1 MSTISRIWAEFAAG
15 LTYDQ
20 ISDEAIH
27 CAKRFLLDS
36 VGCAIGGS
44 HHEDILI
51 MRETLDHLG
60 GNPHATIY
68 GEQKKMD
75 LVAATLLNALKVRVM
90 DYNDIYWVQDPSH
103 PSDIIPVATS
113 VGEYEGKST
122 KEILAAI
129 VLAYELEMRLCEFAI
144 PGIRERGWHHAT
156 LTQLASP
163 VVASYLMGNSVE
175 QTVNAIGINGSH
187 NATLGAVAAGK
198 LTMMKNTVDPM
209 ASSTG
214 VFAALLAR
222 RGYIG
227 TEAIF
232 EGKEGICQQMG
243 EGYEMGKLTDGL
255 GDSWRITQCAFKA
268 FPTEALTHS
277 HITATLQLV
286 KEHDIKPEAVQAV
299 TVKTIAR
306 AADILADETKY
317 HPETKETADHSL
329 PYVVSAAILDRQ
341 ITPLQFTQEKIHDP
355 KLRELLPKITVV
367 ADPELEK
374 IFPEKKPSIIE
385 ITTTDGNMVS
395 TQVDYPK
402 GDPRNTMTDEELEE
416 KFDALT
422 QEPYPEA
429 QRAKVKEMI
438 WKFDEAK
445 DIKSLLETMV
455 IKDASW
461 SFGGK

>member
-15 LTYDQ
+15 LKFSH
-20 ISDEAIH
+20 ISDEAVH

-36 VGCAIGGS
+36 IGCAIGGS
-44 HHEDILI
+44 HHEDINI
-51 MRETLDHLG
+51 MHETLDALG
-60 GNPHATIY
+60 GTPQATIY
-68 GEQKKMD
+68 GEKKKTD
-75 LVAATLLNALKVRVM
+75 VVSATLLNALKVRVM

-113 VGEYEGKST
+113 VGEMEHKSGKD
-122 KEILAAI
+122 ILAAI
-129 VLAYELEMRLCEFAI
+129 VLAYELEMRLCEFAV

-163 VVASYLMGNSVE
+163 VVASYLLGNTVD
-175 QTVNAIGINGSH
+175 QTVSAIGINGSH
-187 NATLGAVAAGK
+187 NSTLGAVAAGK

-214 VFAALLAR
+214 VFAALLAK

-232 EGKEGICQQMG
+232 EGKEGICQQLG
-243 EGYEMGKLTDGL
+243 PGYDMGKLTDGL
-255 GDSWRITQCAFKA
+255 GDSWRIVRCAFKA

-277 HITATLQLV
+277 HITATLELV
-286 KEHDIKPEAVQAV
+286 KKHDIRPEAVESV

-306 AADILADETKY
+306 AADILADESKY

-355 KLRELLPKITVV
+355 RLRALLPRIKVV
-367 ADPELEK
+367 ADAELEK
-374 IFPEKKPSIIE
+374 IFPEKKPSIVE
-385 ITTTDGNMVS
+385 ITLTGGTTVRTS
-395 TQVDYPK
+395 VDFPK
-402 GDPRNTMTDEELEE
+402 GDPRNTMTDDELEE

-422 QEPYPEA
+422 AEAYPKEQKA
-429 QRAKVKEMI
+429 AVKKAVWDFEDAPSI
-438 WKFDEAK
+438 DR
-445 DIKSLLETMV
+445 LLDAMV
-455 IKDASW
+455 ITQPSW
-461 SFGGK
+461 SFGG

>member
-1 MSTISRIWAEFAAG
+1 MATISRIWAEFAAG
-15 LTYDQ
+15 LKFENIAD
-20 ISDEAIH
+20 DAVH

-44 HHEDILI
+44 HHEDVNI
-51 MRETLDHLG
+51 MYDTLDTLG
-60 GNPHATIY
+60 GAPQATIY
-68 GEQKKMD
+68 GDTKKTD
-75 LVAATLLNALKVRVM
+75 AVSATLLNALKVRVM

-103 PSDIIPVATS
+103 PSDLIPVATS
-113 VGEYEGKST
+113 IGEIERKSGKD
-122 KEILAAI
+122 ILAAI
-129 VLAYELEMRLCEFAI
+129 VLAYELEMRLCEFAV

-163 VVASYLMGNSVE
+163 VVASYLLGNTVD
-175 QTVNAIGINGSH
+175 QTVNAIGINGAH

-214 VFAALLAR
+214 VFAALLAN

-227 TEAIF
+227 TEPIF
-232 EGKEGICQQMG
+232 EGKEGICQQLG
-243 EGYEMGKLTDGL
+243 EGYDMGKLTDGL
-255 GDSWRITQCAFKA
+255 GDSWRIISCAFKA

-277 HITATLQLV
+277 PITATLALV
-286 KEHDIKPEAVQAV
+286 KEHDIRPENVASV

-317 HPETKETADHSL
+317 NPETKETADHSL
-329 PYVVSAAILDRQ
+329 PYVVSAAILDRK
-341 ITPLQFTQEKIHDP
+341 ITPLQFTPEKISDP
-355 KLRELLPKITVV
+355 TLRGLLPKIKVV

-374 IFPEKKPSIIE
+374 IFPEKKPAVVE
-385 ITTTDGNMVS
+385 ITTTDGKTVARS
-395 TQVDYPK
+395 VDFPK

-422 QEPYPEA
+422 DKVYPPEQKA
-429 QRAKVKEMI
+429 AVKKAI
-438 WKFDEAK
+438 WDFAETPTIDG
-445 DIKSLLETMV
+445 LLEKMT
-455 IKDASW
+455 ITALSW
-461 SFGGK
+461 SFGG

>member
-1 MSTISRIWAEFAAG
+1 MATISRIWAEFAAG
-15 LTYDQ
+15 LQ
-20 ISDEAIH
+20 FENISQEAIH

-36 VGCAIGGS
+36 MGCAIGGS
-44 HHEDILI
+44 HHEDINI
-51 MRETLDHLG
+51 MRDTLTSLG
-60 GNPHATIY
+60 GAPQTTIY
-68 GEQKKMD
+68 GENLKLNVVD
-75 LVAATLLNALKVRVM
+75 ATLLNALKVRVM

-103 PSDIIPVATS
+103 PSDLIPVATS
-113 VGEYEGKST
+113 VGEVEHKTGKD
-122 KEILAAI
+122 ILAAI
-129 VLAYELEMRLCEFAI
+129 VLAYELEMRLCEFAV

-163 VVASYLMGNSVE
+163 LVASYLLGNTVE
-175 QTVNAIGINGSH
+175 QTVNAVGING
-187 NATLGAVAAGK
+187 TLGAVAAGK

-214 VFAALLAR
+214 VFAALLAK

-232 EGKEGICQQMG
+232 EGKEGICQQLG
-243 EGYEMGKLTDGL
+243 EGYDMGKLTEGL
-255 GDSWRITQCAFKA
+255 GDSWRITSCAFKA

-277 HITATLQLV
+277 PISATLMLV
-286 KEHDIKPEAVQAV
+286 KEHDIKPENVSAV

-329 PYVVSAAILDRQ
+329 PYVISAAILDRL
-341 ITPLQFTQEKIHDP
+341 ITPLQFTPERIADP
-355 KLRELLPKITVV
+355 KLRALLPKITVV

-374 IFPEKKPSIIE
+374 IFPARKPTIVE
-385 ITTTDGNMVS
+385 ITTTDGKTVS
-395 TQVDYPK
+395 QSLDFPK

-422 QEPYPEA
+422 EGAYRPEQKA
-429 QRAKVKEMI
+429 AVKMAI
-438 WKFDEAK
+438 WTFDEAAAL
-445 DIKSLLETMV
+445 DGLLDKMT
-455 IKDASW
+455 IIPSSW
-461 SFGGK
+461 SFGG

>member
-15 LTYDQ
+15 LKFSA
-20 ISDEAIH
+20 ISDEAIN

-36 VGCAIGGS
+36 IGCAIGGS
-44 HHEDILI
+44 HHEDINI
-51 MRETLDHLG
+51 MRETLDDLG
-60 GNPHATIY
+60 GTPQATIY
-68 GEQKKMD
+68 GESKKTD
-75 LVAATLLNALKVRVM
+75 VVSATLLNALKVRVM

-103 PSDIIPVATS
+103 PSDLIPVASS
-113 VGEYEGKST
+113 VGEFEKKSGQ
-122 KEILAAI
+122 EILAAI
-129 VLAYELEMRLCEFAI
+129 VLAYELEMRLCEFAV

-163 VVASYLMGNSVE
+163 VVASYMLGNTVD

-209 ASSTG
+209 ASATG
-214 VFAALLAR
+214 VFAALMAK

-243 EGYEMGKLTDGL
+243 EGYDMGKLTDGL

-277 HITATLQLV
+277 HITATLALV
-286 KEHDIKPEAVQAV
+286 KEHDIKPEAVQSV
-299 TVKTIAR
+299 LVKTIAR

-355 KLRELLPKITVV
+355 KLRELLPKIKVV

-374 IFPEKKPSIIE
+374 IFPEKKPSIVE
-385 ITTTDGNMVS
+385 ITTTDGNTVTTS
-395 TQVDYPK
+395 VDFPK
-402 GDPRNTMTDEELEE
+402 GDPRNTMTNEELEE
-416 KFDALT
+416 KFEALT
-422 QEPYPEA
+422 AEAYPPEQQAAVKKEIWNFAEA
-429 QRAKVKEMI
+429 PSI
-438 WKFDEAK
+438 DG
-445 DIKSLLETMV
+445 LLEKMV
-455 IKDASW
+455 ITQPSW
-461 SFGGK
+461 SFGG